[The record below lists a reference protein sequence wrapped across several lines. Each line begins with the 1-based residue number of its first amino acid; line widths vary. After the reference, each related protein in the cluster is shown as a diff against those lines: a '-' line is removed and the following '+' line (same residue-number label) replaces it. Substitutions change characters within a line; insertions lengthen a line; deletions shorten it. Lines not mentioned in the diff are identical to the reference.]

1 MCIGSQTIS
10 EHIGFR
16 NDELF
21 TCIEKKNFELF
32 LLFIVLIW
40 YIKAYY

>member
-16 NDELF
+16 NELF
-21 TCIEKKNFELF
+21 TCIEKKYFELF

-40 YIKAYY
+40 YIKPYY